1 MKKTISFLVITLVMF
16 FSSVLICRAAG
27 ISVNESLSSKQVVV
41 GNTVTVSVKI
51 SSSSP
56 IGAIN
61 YSVSYDDEKLT
72 HVSGVLNDVT
82 DDKYGQTSFTLT
94 FKFRAKASGNA
105 YIGFSILEAY
115 DTDLNS
121 LTWSNTSATVNI
133 VTQAEIQ
140 ASYSKNNYLSY
151 LGVDNF
157 EISPAFDKDTDSY
170 SLTVENEV
178 TAINVSGNREDSK
191 SSVSGLGEY
200 GLEEGN
206 NIIEVVV
213 TAQNGSSR
221 TYTLNVTRNE
231 LSPIVVKVDDKDYN
245 VVRKAELITAP
256 DSSFLP
262 TTIKINEEDVPA
274 FINEKIE
281 TTLVGLKDAEG
292 NISLYSYKD
301 DEYTPYVEFAFNSI
315 IITQSDDIEI
325 PKKFEK
331 VTIKIGNTDVTAYKY
346 KDDKNND
353 NFYIIGAK
361 NVNTGEENLYQYD
374 SKENTIQ
381 ILNTSL
387 FNKVDKLVDDNN
399 IYMYIILGLGT
410 LLIVTYLFFLFSMI
424 KKKKKDSKKKEEK
437 EKKEEVKED
446 KKQKK
451 ENKEEEPVKEVEEEK
466 EVTKRIALKE
476 EKKKREK
483 SNKEIAKKEKR

>member
-115 DTDLNS
+115 DTDLNA

-133 VTQAEIQ
+133 VTQAEVQ

-151 LGVDNF
+151 LGVDNYDIGF
-157 EISPAFDKDTDSY
+157 SKEDDAYLI
-170 SLTVENEV
+170 TVENEV
-178 TAINVSGNREDSK
+178 TSINVSGTREDSK
-191 SSVSGLGEY
+191 ASVSGLGEY
-200 GLEEGN
+200 TLEEGN

-221 TYTLNVTRNE
+221 TYTINVERKE

-256 DSSFLP
+256 DSSFVP

-410 LLIVTYLFFLFSMI
+410 FLIVTYLFFLFSMI

-466 EVTKRIALKE
+466 DVTKRIELKE

>member
-1 MKKTISFLVITLVMF
+1 MKKTINYLIIALVMF
-16 FSSVLICRAAG
+16 FSSVLLCRAAG
-27 ISVNESLSSKQVVV
+27 VSVSETLSSKQVVV
-41 GNTVTVSVKI
+41 GNTVTVTVKI

-61 YSVSYDDEKLT
+61 YSVSYDDDKLT
-72 HVSGVLNDVT
+72 HLSGVLNDVT

-94 FKFRAKASGNA
+94 FKFRAKAAGNA
-105 YIGFSILEAY
+105 NIGFSILEAY

-121 LTWSNTSATVNI
+121 LTWSNTSSSVKI
-133 VTQAEIQ
+133 VTQAEVQ

-191 SSVSGLGEY
+191 SSVNGLGEY

-231 LSPIVVKVDDKDYN
+231 LSPIVVKIDDKDYN
-245 VVRKAELITAP
+245 VVRKPELITAP
-256 DSSFLP
+256 DSSFVP
-262 TTIKINEEDVPA
+262 TTIKIGEEDVPA

-281 TTLVGLKDAEG
+281 TTVVGLKDDEG

-381 ILNTSL
+381 ILNTSIL
-387 FNKVDKLVDDNN
+387 NKVDKLVDDNN

-437 EKKEEVKED
+437 KEEVKED
-446 KKQKK
+446 
-451 ENKEEEPVKEVEEEK
+451 
-466 EVTKRIALKE
+466 
-476 EKKKREK
+476 KKKREK